1 MTALNVDFLGYSGI
15 SLQSDDFNERKPCNF
30 VQYATS
36 YLSKYKKAKC
46 YSSICLAVK
55 HFVRFQGSCN
65 EIYGTD
71 EMGKELLDEFADFMH
86 VDEKLK
92 IGTVKGLMHRIKYL
106 LKKAQ
111 AKGLKV
117 DESYTDVRVRN
128 EDLFFTYL
136 TERDISRIYYF
147 DRLTKRQKQ
156 LRDIFIL
163 GCMTGLRFSDY
174 SRLTKDNIKGDNIQM
189 LTRKTKV
196 KVCIPITRY
205 VKEIFEKYNYVLPK
219 SCGIQYFNKVLKV
232 ILKKVGMTEIITF
245 EREIAG
251 EIVTFKIPKFQL
263 ATSHMARRTFITNMI
278 KGNVSEN
285 RLKGFTGHKSSE
297 CLSRYNRMT
306 LEENARSLAGNG
318 YLE

>member
-1 MTALNVDFLGYSGI
+1 M
-15 SLQSDDFNERKPCNF
+15 Q
-30 VQYATS
+30 
-36 YLSKYKKAKC
+36 
-46 YSSICLAVK
+46 
-55 HFVRFQGSCN
+55 FQENCGESF
-65 EIYGTD
+65 GTD
-71 EMGKELLDEFADFMH
+71 QIGKELLDEFTDFMNI
-86 VDEKLK
+86 EEGLK
-92 IGTVKGLMHRIKYL
+92 IGTVKGLIQRIKYL

-111 AKGLKV
+111 ANGYKV
-117 DESYTDVRVRN
+117 DESYTDVRIRN

-136 TERDISRIYYF
+136 SKRDISRIYYF
-147 DRLTKRQKQ
+147 DGLTKRQKE

-189 LTRKTKV
+189 LTQKTKV
-196 KVCIPITRY
+196 KVCIPITKY
-205 VKEIFEKYNYVLPK
+205 VKEIFEKYNYVLPRP
-219 SCGIQYFNKVLKV
+219 CVIQYFNKVIKE
-232 ILKKVGMTEIITF
+232 ILRKVGMTEDITY

-251 EIVTFKIPKFQL
+251 KIVTITIPKNEL
-263 ATSHMARRTFITNMI
+263 ASSHMARRTFITNMI
-278 KGNVSEN
+278 KENVPEN